1 MKKFKRYIDMAI
13 QIASQNDQRF
23 RLAAVAV
30 NRQGKVCAIGVNS
43 SKTHPRQARLA
54 KQYGHQDQIGL
65 HAELCALIKSREKIH
80 SLIVIRLL
88 RNGKTANAKPCPICS
103 EAIRIA
109 GVKNVVF
116 SNEFGNY
123 TLEKRG

>member
-1 MKKFKRYIDMAI
+1 MKRFNKYI
-13 QIASQNDQRF
+13 QIAIEAAKTNPSRF

-65 HAELCALIKSREKIH
+65 HAELSALIKSREKIH
-80 SLIVIRLL
+80 SLIVVRLL
-88 RNGKTANAKPCPICS
+88 NDGRLAMAKPCAICS
-103 EAIRIA
+103 EAIRVA
-109 GVKNVVF
+109 GVRNVVF
-116 SNEFGNY
+116 GNEYGSF
-123 TLEKRG
+123 TWEKR